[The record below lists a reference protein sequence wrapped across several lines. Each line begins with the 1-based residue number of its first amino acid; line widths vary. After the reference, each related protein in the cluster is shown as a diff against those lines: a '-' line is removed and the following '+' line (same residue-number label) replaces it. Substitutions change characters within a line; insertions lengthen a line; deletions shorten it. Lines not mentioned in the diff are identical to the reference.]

1 MAHLLHA
8 ILFCAMAYLTVLAAS
23 YDLSNLYQLTEED
36 KEALLQQTL
45 EPSDSD
51 TPMISHRADVAEP
64 VDTEY
69 EALLDSYYSMTKEG
83 TLEKITS
90 KLYFAN
96 GSNVSAEQLKALT
109 TEDNT
114 DTAWETELKE
124 YRMKR

>member
-1 MAHLLHA
+1 MHA
-8 ILFCAMAYLTVLAAS
+8 ILFWAMAYLTVLAAL

-51 TPMISHRADVAEP
+51 TPMISHTADDAEP
-64 VDTEY
+64 VDAEF
-69 EALLDSYYSMTKEG
+69 EALLSSYYSMTKEG
-83 TLEKITS
+83 TLEKIIS

-96 GSNVSAEQLKALT
+96 GSNVSAQQLKALT
-109 TEDNT
+109 TEDNI

-124 YRMKR
+124 YRIKR